1 MSESGE
7 RGPRVGTTLGRE
19 STAPTMHLDHD
30 ACYHAV
36 QSRDRRFDGWFFVG
50 VTSTG
55 VYCRPICA
63 VRTPLQKNCRF
74 FATAAA
80 AEKAGFRPC
89 LRCRPE
95 LAPGHS
101 LAEMSSSLARA
112 AARMIDEGFLQQH
125 DLAALA
131 AAVGVTDRHL
141 RRIFRVEFDVSPIE
155 YAQTQRLLLAKQLL
169 TDTDMPVGDIAY
181 AAGFGSVRRLN
192 SGFAEHY
199 GFAPTRLRTRAAPVP
214 RSDDGATLMLGY
226 RPPFAWHALLDFL
239 RARAVD
245 GVEAVDAHS
254 YARTLALD
262 YAGRRHAG
270 WLHAR
275 DVPQQHAVALT
286 LSASLMQAMPPVL
299 ARVRRLFDLD
309 CRPDLVDAHLG
320 TLAAG
325 TPGLRVPGAVDGF
338 EIAVRAIAG
347 QVVSLAQARRILAR
361 LVVAHGTPLAQPRA
375 GLPMAFPSAAA
386 LAGSDPL
393 TLSRETGLQASRAA
407 AVVEIARAIDAGRL
421 RLEPLVPL
429 APTLAALQA
438 LPGIGEWTAQY
449 IAMRALGWPNAF
461 PLGDYVLRKRL
472 ADHDGA
478 LPTRHAMATRAEG
491 WAPWRAYA
499 AMHLWHHDVALAAP
513 APTP

>member
-1 MSESGE
+1 M
-7 RGPRVGTTLGRE
+7 R
-19 STAPTMHLDHD
+19 LDHN

-55 VYCRPICA
+55 VYCRPVCA
-63 VRTPLQKNCRF
+63 VRTPLEKNCRF
-74 FATAAA
+74 FTTAAG
-80 AEKAGFRPC
+80 AERAGFRPC

-112 AARMIDEGFLQQH
+112 AARMIDEGFLQER

-141 RRIFRVEFDVSPIE
+141 RRIFRAEFDVSPIE

-169 TDTDMPVGDIAY
+169 TDTAMPVGDVAF

-192 SGFAEHY
+192 SGFTEHY
-199 GFAPTRLRTRAAPVP
+199 GFAPTRLRSRTAAT
-214 RSDDGATLMLGY
+214 SATASATSSTEDGPTLMLGY
-226 RPPFAWHALLDFL
+226 RPPFAWQALLAFL

-245 GVEAVDAHS
+245 GVEVVNADS
-254 YARTLALD
+254 YARTITVD
-262 YAGRRHAG
+262 YAGARHTG

-275 DVPQQHAVALT
+275 DVPQRHAVALT
-286 LSASLMQAMPPVL
+286 LSPSLLHAMPPVL
-299 ARVRRLFDLD
+299 ARARRLFDLD

-320 TLAAG
+320 TLATE

-347 QVVSLAQARRILAR
+347 QVISLVQARRILGRMTAAYG
-361 LVVAHGTPLAQPRA
+361 VPLSQSRE
-375 GLPMAFPSAAA
+375 GLSMTFPTAAA
-386 LAGSDPL
+386 LAKINPQG
-393 TLSRETGLQASRAA
+393 LSAQTGLQASRAA
-407 AVVEIARAIDAGRL
+407 AVVELAGAINAGTL

-438 LPGIGEWTAQY
+438 LPGVGEWTAQY
-449 IAMRALGWPNAF
+449 VAMRALGWPNAF

-472 ADHDGA
+472 ADRDGA
-478 LPTRHAMATRAEG
+478 LPTRRTMVERAEP

-499 AMHLWHHDVALAAP
+499 AMHLWHREDALAP
-513 APTP
+513 PVSS

>member
-1 MSESGE
+1 
-7 RGPRVGTTLGRE
+7 
-19 STAPTMHLDHD
+19 MHLDPD

-74 FATAAA
+74 FASAAA

-141 RRIFRVEFDVSPIE
+141 RRIFRAEFDVSPIE
-155 YAQTQRLLLAKQLL
+155 YAQTQRLLLAKRLL
-169 TDTDMPVGDIAY
+169 TDTAMPVGDVAY

-199 GFAPTRLRTRAAPVP
+199 GFAPTRLRTRAAPVS
-214 RSDDGATLMLGY
+214 RGDDGATLMLGY

-245 GVEAVDAHS
+245 GVEVVDAHS
-254 YARTLALD
+254 YARTIALD

-275 DVPQQHAVALT
+275 DVPQRHAIALT
-286 LSASLMQAMPPVL
+286 LSASLVQ
-299 ARVRRLFDLD
+299 
-309 CRPDLVDAHLG
+309 
-320 TLAAG
+320 
-325 TPGLRVPGAVDGF
+325 
-338 EIAVRAIAG
+338 
-347 QVVSLAQARRILAR
+347 
-361 LVVAHGTPLAQPRA
+361 
-375 GLPMAFPSAAA
+375 
-386 LAGSDPL
+386 
-393 TLSRETGLQASRAA
+393 
-407 AVVEIARAIDAGRL
+407 
-421 RLEPLVPL
+421 
-429 APTLAALQA
+429 
-438 LPGIGEWTAQY
+438 
-449 IAMRALGWPNAF
+449 
-461 PLGDYVLRKRL
+461 
-472 ADHDGA
+472 
-478 LPTRHAMATRAEG
+478 
-491 WAPWRAYA
+491 
-499 AMHLWHHDVALAAP
+499 
-513 APTP
+513 

>member
-1 MSESGE
+1 
-7 RGPRVGTTLGRE
+7 
-19 STAPTMHLDHD
+19 MHLDHN

-55 VYCRPICA
+55 VYCRPVCA
-63 VRTPLQKNCRF
+63 VRTPLEKNCRF
-74 FATAAA
+74 FTTAAA
-80 AEKAGFRPC
+80 AERAGFRPC

-112 AARMIDEGFLQQH
+112 AARMIDEGFLQEH

-141 RRIFRVEFDVSPIE
+141 RRIFRAEFDVSPIE
-155 YAQTQRLLLAKQLL
+155 YAQTRRLLLAKQLL
-169 TDTDMPVGDIAY
+169 TDTAMPVGDVAF

-192 SGFAEHY
+192 SGFTEHY
-199 GFAPTRLRTRAAPVP
+199 GFAPTRLRSRTAATPAT
-214 RSDDGATLMLGY
+214 SSTEDGPTLMLGY
-226 RPPFAWHALLDFL
+226 RPPFAWQALLAFL

-245 GVEAVDAHS
+245 GVEVVDANS
-254 YARTLALD
+254 YARTITVD
-262 YAGRRHAG
+262 YAGA
-270 WLHAR
+270 
-275 DVPQQHAVALT
+275 
-286 LSASLMQAMPPVL
+286 
-299 ARVRRLFDLD
+299 RRLFDLD

-320 TLAAG
+320 SLATE

-347 QVVSLAQARRILAR
+347 QVISLVQARRILGRMATAYG
-361 LVVAHGTPLAQPRA
+361 VPLSQSRE
-375 GLPMAFPSAAA
+375 GLSMTFPTAAA
-386 LAGSDPL
+386 LAKIDPQG
-393 TLSRETGLQASRAA
+393 LSEQTGLQASRAA
-407 AVVEIARAIDAGRL
+407 TVVGLARAIDAGTL

-438 LPGIGEWTAQY
+438 LPGVGEWTAQY
-449 IAMRALGWPNAF
+449 VAMRALGWPNAF

-472 ADHDGA
+472 ADGDGA
-478 LPTRHAMATRAEG
+478 LPTRRAMVERAEP

-499 AMHLWHHDVALAAP
+499 AMHLWHREDAFAP
-513 APTP
+513 PVSS

>member
-1 MSESGE
+1 
-7 RGPRVGTTLGRE
+7 
-19 STAPTMHLDHD
+19 MHLDHD

-63 VRTPLQKNCRF
+63 VRTPQQKNCRF
-74 FATAAA
+74 FITAAA
-80 AEKAGFRPC
+80 AERAGFRPC

-101 LAEMSSSLARA
+101 LAEMSSNLARA
-112 AARMIDEGFLQQH
+112 AARMIDEGFLQEH

-141 RRIFRVEFDVSPIE
+141 RRIFRAEFDVSPIE
-155 YAQTQRLLLAKQLL
+155 YAQTQRLLLAKRLL
-169 TDTDMPVGDIAY
+169 TDTALPVGDVAF

-199 GFAPTRLRTRAAPVP
+199 GFAPTRLRTRTAAAAAANP
-214 RSDDGATLMLGY
+214 DDGPTLMLGY

-245 GVEAVDAHS
+245 GVEMVDADS
-254 YARTLALD
+254 YARTITVD
-262 YAGRRHAG
+262 YAGARHTG

-275 DVPQQHAVALT
+275 DVPQRHAIALT
-286 LSASLMQAMPPVL
+286 LSASLLHAMPPVL
-299 ARVRRLFDLD
+299 ARARRLFDPD
-309 CRPDLVDAHLG
+309 CRPDVVDAHLG
-320 TLAAG
+320 ALADD

-347 QVVSLAQARRILAR
+347 QVISLVQARRILTRMTA
-361 LVVAHGTPLAQPRA
+361 AHGTALAQPRD
-375 GLPMAFPSAAA
+375 GLSMTFPSAAA
-386 LAGSDPL
+386 LAQVDPH
-393 TLSRETGLQASRAA
+393 TLSAETGLQASRAA
-407 AVVEIARAIDAGRL
+407 AVVELARAIDSGHL

-438 LPGIGEWTAQY
+438 LPGVGEWTAQY
-449 IAMRALGWPNAF
+449 VAMRALGWPNAF

-472 ADHDGA
+472 ANGDGA
-478 LPTRHAMATRAEG
+478 LPTRRAMIERAEP

-499 AMHLWHHDVALAAP
+499 AMHLWHRDDAFPHEQTAAPVALAS
-513 APTP
+513 